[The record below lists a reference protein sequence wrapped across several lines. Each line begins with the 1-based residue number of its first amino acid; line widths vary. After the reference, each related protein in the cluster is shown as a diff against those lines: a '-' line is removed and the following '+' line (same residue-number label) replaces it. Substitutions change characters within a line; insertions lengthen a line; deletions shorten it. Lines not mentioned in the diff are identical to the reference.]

1 MVHIHAEGPAFFTWL
16 PKMFGKRV
24 VVTVH
29 GIDWQREKWQSGF
42 GSKFIHQGEK
52 NAVKYADEVIVLS
65 KGVQDYF
72 METYGRETHFI
83 PNGVNRPQIREAKL
97 IRDNFGL
104 EKDSYI
110 LFLGRLVPEK
120 GIRYLVEAFKN
131 VETDKKLV
139 IAGGSSDTDS
149 FMEEL
154 KELAKGDDRI
164 LFTGFV
170 QGAMLDELY
179 SNAYIYTLP
188 SDLEGMPLSLLEA
201 MSYGNCCLVS
211 DIPEC
216 TEVVEDKPEFDAGK
230 NLKEQMDAAVAL
242 YEEDCSLQLI
252 ADALNLNPI
261 KVRKL
266 LITAGVYESEV
277 AEKVKNTFEASE
289 NIRTKRWTKKQS
301 YRFFKQEC
309 LHHLQRIASRGSL
322 LWQRKVQKRKPVK
335 QWKRESGERR
345 KNLLFR
351 IAARI
356 SMEQSIRFESCS
368 RLRY

>member
-1 MVHIHAEGPAFFTWL
+1 MTSA
-16 PKMFGKRV
+16 
-24 VVTVH
+24 

-179 SNAYIYTLP
+179 SNAYTDNLQAVMNTVREAG
-188 SDLEGMPLSLLEA
+188 DVMHLSQ
-201 MSYGNCCLVS
+201 N
-211 DIPEC
+211 
-216 TEVVEDKPEFDAGK
+216 VVETFIDRIEVF
-230 NLKEQMDAAVAL
+230 N
-242 YEEDCSLQLI
+242 
-252 ADALNLNPI
+252 N
-261 KVRKL
+261 
-266 LITAGVYESEV
+266 ES
-277 AEKVKNTFEASE
+277 VKIRFTFEDVL
-289 NIRTKRWTKKQS
+289 KS
-301 YRFFKQEC
+301 YE
-309 LHHLQRIASRGSL
+309 A
-322 LWQRKVQKRKPVK
+322 
-335 QWKRESGERR
+335 E
-345 KNLLFR
+345 
-351 IAARI
+351 
-356 SMEQSIRFESCS
+356 
-368 RLRY
+368 